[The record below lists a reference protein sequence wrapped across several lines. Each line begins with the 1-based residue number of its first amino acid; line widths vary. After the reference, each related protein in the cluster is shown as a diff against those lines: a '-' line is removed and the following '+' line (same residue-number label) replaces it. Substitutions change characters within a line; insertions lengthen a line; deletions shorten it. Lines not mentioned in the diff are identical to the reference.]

1 MLSSKHQVVL
11 VMVVISLTIPNSIQD
26 SFNNTKA
33 ISRAKE
39 INIVREAKN
48 DHERGDSKVSQKAT
62 TTLLKMP
69 KLPRKVVLRTPEV
82 KMTVSGYQWWYGRKV
97 PTKQKGQMKVP
108 MKRKCGR
115 KGQRNPSDK
124 DGKVPKD
131 IISIP
136 MTVMSSGIRTIVRVL
151 KQLVTDDR
159 EGRRKQVPAGPQC
172 MMQCLRRGNLHPAQ
186 CHQLC

>member
-1 MLSSKHQVVL
+1 MLPSKHQVVL

-33 ISRAKE
+33 ISRAKK
-39 INIVREAKN
+39 INIFGEAKI
-48 DHERGDSKVSQKAT
+48 DRRDSEVSKEAT
-62 TTLLKMP
+62 TTLLNMP
-69 KLPRKVVLRTPEV
+69 KLPTKVVLRKRKV
-82 KMTVSGYQWWYGRKV
+82 KMTVPRYRRCGKKV
-97 PTKQKGQMKVP
+97 PTKQKGQMKVS

-159 EGRRKQVPAGPQC
+159 ERRRKQVPAGPQC

>member
-1 MLSSKHQVVL
+1 M
-11 VMVVISLTIPNSIQD
+11 TIPDSIQD

-39 INIVREAKN
+39 INIVREAKI
-48 DHERGDSKVSQKAT
+48 DHDRGDSKVSQKAT
-62 TTLLKMP
+62 ILKMP
-69 KLPRKVVLRTPEV
+69 KLPRKVVLRTPEM

-136 MTVMSSGIRTIVRVL
+136 MTVMSSGIRTIVRFL
-151 KQLVTDDR
+151 KQLVTVTVDR
-159 EGRRKQVPAGPQC
+159 ESKQVPGGPRC
-172 MMQCLRRGNLHPAQ
+172 MMQCLRRGNLHPAP

>member
-1 MLSSKHQVVL
+1 M
-11 VMVVISLTIPNSIQD
+11 TIPDSIQD

-39 INIVREAKN
+39 INIVREAKI
-48 DHERGDSKVSQKAT
+48 DHDRGDSKVSQKAT
-62 TTLLKMP
+62 ILKMP

-136 MTVMSSGIRTIVRVL
+136 MTVMSSGIRTIVRIL
-151 KQLVTDDR
+151 KQLVTVDR
-159 EGRRKQVPAGPQC
+159 ESKQVPGGPRC
-172 MMQCLRRGNLHPAQ
+172 MMQCLRRGSLHPAQ

>member
-1 MLSSKHQVVL
+1 M
-11 VMVVISLTIPNSIQD
+11 TIPDSIQD

-48 DHERGDSKVSQKAT
+48 DRERGDSKVSQKAT

-82 KMTVSGYQWWYGRKV
+82 KMTVSGYQWWYGRNV
-97 PTKQKGQMKVP
+97 PTKQRGQMKVP

-186 CHQLC
+186 CHQFC